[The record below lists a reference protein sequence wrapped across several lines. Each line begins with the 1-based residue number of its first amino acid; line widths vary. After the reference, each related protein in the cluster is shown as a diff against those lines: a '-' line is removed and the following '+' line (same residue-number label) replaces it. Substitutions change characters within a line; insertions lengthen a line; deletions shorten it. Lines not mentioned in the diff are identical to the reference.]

1 MQVVMA
7 IRAEAF
13 SSCAGHAD
21 GATDG
26 PALSGRRRDLGAAL
40 RPFGDDVALA
50 LKPGLSRFYG
60 FGGDHMRR

>member
-1 MQVVMA
+1 MAKNAPPFRLRAGRSDPKEQKGMQVVMA

-26 PALSGRRRDLGAAL
+26 PALTGR
-40 RPFGDDVALA
+40 
-50 LKPGLSRFYG
+50 
-60 FGGDHMRR
+60 

>member
-13 SSCAGHAD
+13 SSCTRHAD

-26 PALSGRRRDLGAAL
+26 PALSARRRELEAAL
-40 RPFGDDVALA
+40 RAFGHDVALA
-50 LKPGLSRFYG
+50 LKPRLSRFYG